1 MSPEHAVVPA
11 TAARKAGFITLV
23 GCSATI
29 LGTSAPWL
37 LRTVLGVSVTTSR
50 IHDAVPALA
59 ALAVLS
65 AGLASFVLL
74 RRPAPA
80 AVAIAL
86 VALALGQLWLGIWN
100 AVNVLQAIDL
110 VDSRLVLDRAIGTGV
125 YLSLLG
131 ASLTLGAGVLAWRKR
146 ASRREIAAETS

>member
-1 MSPEHAVVPA
+1 MSMSPEHAVVPA

-37 LRTVLGVSVTTSR
+37 LRTVLGVSVTSR

-59 ALAVLS
+59 AIAVLS

-86 VALALGQLWLGIWN
+86 VALALGQLWFGIWN
-100 AVNVLQAIDL
+100 AVNVMQAIDL
-110 VDSRLVLDRAIGTGV
+110 VDSRLVVG
-125 YLSLLG
+125 
-131 ASLTLGAGVLAWRKR
+131 R
-146 ASRREIAAETS
+146 ASEPACT